1 MPEETENT
9 EETTE
14 VNESTATTAET
25 EETTPKVFDKEYVEK
40 LRTEAAD
47 KRTKLRA
54 AEERAA
60 ELEAKVAEFER
71 AKLSEDERLRLE
83 LDEAKTSAKTLQ
95 DKVRE
100 SFLEAA
106 VAKYKENELADV
118 DATIRLMDQESVEWG
133 ADNRPSNISDVL
145 SRTLDQY
152 PFLKAAVTKVQKAP
166 VDTGTTNP
174 GRQKANNLT
183 RESIAAMS
191 PREIIERDAEITQ
204 WMQNGYK

>member
-152 PFLKAAVTKVQKAP
+152 PFLKAAVTKQKPA

-174 GRQKANNLT
+174 GRQKANSLT
-183 RESIAAMS
+183 RESIQAMS
-191 PREIIERDAEITQ
+191 SAEIVSREAEITA